1 MAVAAGIVFSVVAL
15 VFRLFLP
22 ASVAARCAIG
32 FVIGAGAGAALA
44 GGLLALTMGTG
55 TLQTGAEVLAY
66 LATLAVS
73 AVLGGTALSWQLA
86 RRFRTR

>member
-1 MAVAAGIVFSVVAL
+1 MAIVAGIVFSVVFL

-22 ASVAARCAIG
+22 TSVAVRCAIG
-32 FVIGAGAGAALA
+32 FVMGAGAGAGLA

-66 LATLAVS
+66 LATLAAS
-73 AVLGGTALSWQLA
+73 AVLGGAVLSWQFA
-86 RRFRTR
+86 RRFRSR